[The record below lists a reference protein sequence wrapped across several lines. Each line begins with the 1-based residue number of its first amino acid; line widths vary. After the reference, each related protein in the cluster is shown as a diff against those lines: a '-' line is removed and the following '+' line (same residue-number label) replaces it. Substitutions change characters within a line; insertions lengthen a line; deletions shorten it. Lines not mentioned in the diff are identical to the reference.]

1 MRDVSTSFD
10 MTKLNKLALIFLFG
24 LASANA
30 QESPTPTTTPT
41 ASATASA
48 TAAPTPTATAPR
60 SVRISFV
67 PPPLE
72 GTISLGIYDREGK
85 LVRVLVDQGA
95 VDEFDVG
102 ADALNAK
109 WDGKNDHDEDLPAGK
124 YHARGYMVGAL
135 KVEDLGPAQS
145 PPPELKE
152 DAHVQV
158 KLVAN
163 PLTKPAKVIVDLALS
178 LGEDGIVLKTT
189 DGLPLFNIIEAPE
202 AVRVGLTKNGE
213 KALDVFADNG
223 STIEQVRVSN
233 VDQMMAFDCGEIELK

>member
-1 MRDVSTSFD
+1 MNRTTSLAAALALGLTSAFAQEAPSPTATATATATPTSTS
-10 MTKLNKLALIFLFG
+10 A
-24 LASANA
+24 
-30 QESPTPTTTPT
+30 TTPT
-41 ASATASA
+41 A
-48 TAAPTPTATAPR
+48 TPSESPGR

-95 VDEFDVG
+95 IDEFDVG

-109 WDGKNDHDEDLPAGK
+109 WDGKDDHDQDLAPGK
-124 YHARGYMVGAL
+124 YRARGYMVGAL
-135 KVEDLGPAQS
+135 KVEDIGPAQS

-163 PLTKPAKVIVDLALS
+163 PLTKAQKAIVDLAIS
-178 LGEDGIVLKTT
+178 FGEDGIILKTV
-189 DGLPLFNIIEAPE
+189 DGLPLFNVIEAPE
-202 AVRVGLTKNGE
+202 VVRVGLTKNGE
-213 KALDVFADNG
+213 KALDLWADNG
-223 STIEQVRVSN
+223 TAIEQVRISN
-233 VDQMMAFDCGEIELK
+233 VDQMMAFDCGEIDLK